1 MLTPGFRF
9 LAALAAAG
17 LLGAFVS
24 GVGSS
29 DEGLIDTVLGPITLG
44 WKGAVGDHLAY
55 LVLVAMAVLA
65 GTLGGIL
72 IAFRDADAEAEAQVA
87 RTETVPLT
95 RAPSG
100 TNFLPI
106 LSAFAVGVIVVGQ
119 ISSRAITLAGVGLLF
134 VVGVV
139 WMLRAWA
146 ERATGDDRVNRQL
159 YHRLIE
165 PLRIP
170 VLSGLAIAVIVLG
183 FSRVLLA
190 LSHSGAVAVFG
201 VVGALFLL
209 VIGFVA
215 AKPSIAKNAVTTL
228 LFIGAVAVIA
238 AGIAAAVIGEQE
250 SEHETDHTE
259 QSAPAPSSSQPAP
272 GTPVVVLLAQ
282 GGDT

>member
-1 MLTPGFRF
+1 MFTPGFRL

-29 DEGLIDTVLGPITLG
+29 DEGIVDTILGPITLG
-44 WKGAVGDHLAY
+44 WKGSVGDHLAY
-55 LVLVAMAVLA
+55 VVLVGMALLA
-65 GTLGGIL
+65 GTLAGIL
-72 IAFRDADAEAEAQVA
+72 IAFRDADPEAEAQVA
-87 RTETVPLT
+87 MTEVAPLT
-95 RAPSG
+95 RAPAG

-106 LSAFAVGVIVVGQ
+106 LAAFAVGVIVVGQ
-119 ISSRAITLAGVGLLF
+119 ISSRAITLAGVGLLI

-146 ERATGDDRVNRQL
+146 ERATGDDRVNWEL

-170 VLSGLAIAVIVLG
+170 VLSGLAIAVIIIG

-190 LSHSGAVAVFG
+190 LSHTGAVAVFG
-201 VVGALFLL
+201 VVGAIFLL

-215 AKPSIAKNAVTTL
+215 AKPSITKNTVTIL

-238 AGIAAAVIGEQE
+238 AGIAAAVVGEQS

-259 QSAPAPSSSQPAP
+259 QSAPAPSSSQTAP
-272 GTPVVVLLAQ
+272 GAPVVPPAQ
-282 GGDT
+282 GGDA